1 MHNVRNMQYAQR
13 PKQSAPDT
21 DVVLRL
27 ALAYTRRDGISGGS
41 LWIRVSAKTYE

>member
-21 DVVLRL
+21 DVVPRL
-27 ALAYTRRDGISGGS
+27 ALAYTGREGI
-41 LWIRVSAKTYE
+41 

>member
-21 DVVLRL
+21 DVVLRPAP
-27 ALAYTRRDGISGGS
+27 ALLGATAYRE
-41 LWIRVSAKTYE
+41 AAYE